1 MSDLYDIRPML
12 EAYRHRQI
20 GRVAWELARLNAAL
34 EALECTDT
42 NTRLEA
48 EPTLRKTD
56 EDFIVRYE
64 DT

>member
-12 EAYRHRQI
+12 DAYRGRQV
-20 GRVAWELARLNAAL
+20 GRVAWELAKLNAAL

-48 EPTLRKTD
+48 EPTPKRTSD
-56 EDFIVRYE
+56 AFIVRYE